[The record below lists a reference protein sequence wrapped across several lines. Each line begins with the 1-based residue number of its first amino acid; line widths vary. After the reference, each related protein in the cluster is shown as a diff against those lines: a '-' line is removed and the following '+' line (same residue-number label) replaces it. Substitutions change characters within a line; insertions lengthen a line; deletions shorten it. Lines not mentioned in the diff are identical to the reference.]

1 MIDLSDSM
9 SPATTL
15 DLISIRRLKDGYFRR
30 LRNLNDEIRRSRKA
44 KKETKP
50 LTELRKSVDR
60 NYNLLVQL
68 EIKYQPN
75 DPEQYRVY
83 HRLLNLYNHD

>member
-1 MIDLSDSM
+1 M
-9 SPATTL
+9 SPDTAL
-15 DLISIRRLKDGYFRR
+15 DLLSITRLKDGYKRR
-30 LRNLNDEIRRSRKA
+30 LRNLNEEIRQARKA
-44 KKETKP
+44 KKETKS
-50 LTELRKSVDR
+50 LTVLRKEVDR

-83 HRLLNLYNHD
+83 HRLLNIYNHD

>member
-1 MIDLSDSM
+1 MIASTDTM
-9 SPATTL
+9 SPDTAL
-15 DLISIRRLKDGYFRR
+15 DLLSITRLKDGYKRR
-30 LRNLNDEIRRSRKA
+30 LRNLNEEIRQVRKA

-50 LTELRKSVDR
+50 LTELRKEVDR

-75 DPEQYRVY
+75 DPEQYRIY
-83 HRLLNLYNHD
+83 RRLLNVYNHD